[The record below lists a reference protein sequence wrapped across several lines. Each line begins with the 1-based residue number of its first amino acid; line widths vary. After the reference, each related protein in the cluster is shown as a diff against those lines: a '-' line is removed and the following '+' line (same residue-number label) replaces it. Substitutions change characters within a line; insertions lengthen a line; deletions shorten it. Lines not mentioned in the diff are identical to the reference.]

1 MRFAFTEDQLLFAE
15 GLRDMLS
22 KECPPSRVRAVW
34 DDGSGHDPA
43 LWAQL
48 AEMGVLSM
56 LVPESAGGMGGTE
69 VDLVLLLEELGRAAV
84 PGPVLETAAVV
95 APALAS
101 SLEAGVSV
109 IGSAAIG
116 PDGSRAPYVPHAQ
129 VAEVVLVPG
138 GIVRTAGATLTDVEG
153 IDGGRRLSEVTGP
166 VEAFAYDE
174 DLAFDRGALAASAYL
189 VGLSSWMIDTAA
201 EYARQREQYG
211 RPIGVNQAVK
221 HLLADALLKVEF
233 ARPALY
239 RAAWSVS
246 VGEPT
251 RARDVSM
258 AKAFASDA
266 AYRATRSSM
275 QVHGA
280 IGYTWEADL
289 QLWMKKAWALQRAWG
304 DATWHRRRVA
314 SAVL

>member
-221 HLLADALLKVEF
+221 HRLADALLKVEF
-233 ARPALY
+233 AKPALY

-251 RARDVSM
+251 RSRDVSM

>member
-95 APALAS
+95 APALGAEMAS
-101 SLEAGVSV
+101 GDV
-109 IGSAAIG
+109 IGTAAIEPG
-116 PDGSRAPYVPHAQ
+116 GVTAPYVPHAQ

-138 GIVRTAGATLTDVEG
+138 GIVRTASATVTDVEG
-153 IDGGRRLSEVTGP
+153 IDGGRRLYEVTGP

-233 ARPALY
+233 AKPALY

-251 RARDVSM
+251 RSRDVSM

-304 DATWHRRRVA
+304 GATYHRRRVA
-314 SAVL
+314 DAVL